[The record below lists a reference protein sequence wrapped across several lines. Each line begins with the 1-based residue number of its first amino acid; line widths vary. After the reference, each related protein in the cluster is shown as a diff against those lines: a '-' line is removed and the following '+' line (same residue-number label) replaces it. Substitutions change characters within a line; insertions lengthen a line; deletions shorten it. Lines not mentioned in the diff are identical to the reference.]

1 MISIK
6 SCNPFSRSECLAIT
20 EESCSFDSNIVFEFY
35 CLLWLFAKLIKFL
48 DYVLFLQVQT
58 HFLELY
64 QKIAQLVF
72 HLTRI
77 SSAACLVNPATAC
90 LVAIPTLTAII

>member
-1 MISIK
+1 MRK
-6 SCNPFSRSECLAIT
+6 
-20 EESCSFDSNIVFEFY
+20 
-35 CLLWLFAKLIKFL
+35 
-48 DYVLFLQVQT
+48 
-58 HFLELY
+58 
-64 QKIAQLVF
+64 KIAQLVF